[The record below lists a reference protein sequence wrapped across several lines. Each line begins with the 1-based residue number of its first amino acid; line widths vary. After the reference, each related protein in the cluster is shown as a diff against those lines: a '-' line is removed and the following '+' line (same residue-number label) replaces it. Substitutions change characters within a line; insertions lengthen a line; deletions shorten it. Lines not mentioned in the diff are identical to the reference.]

1 MISKNDLELQIDNLA
16 QLNNMITTY
25 EEIAASR
32 IKQSRESVLR
42 SRSFMSDISLVF
54 YEVIATYRKQVEV
67 LMKKKNINDIN
78 DLSFI
83 NKNGKTLY
91 LLISANTGL
100 YGNITQRTFDLFINT
115 LKKETNPVDVAII
128 GKLGESMWHEEKIKT
143 RYLYF
148 DFPDQN
154 VNKEMLKR
162 ILDFIISYKRVVA
175 FYGKF
180 QSLVTQDPTSSDVT
194 GTTPPS
200 ENPNEEQTVKYLFEP
215 SLEKVLEFFEKQIF
229 ESLFEQVVRESQL
242 AKISSRMTTL
252 NKATENIKTQL
263 ATLTSQKNRIYHQI
277 QNKKQLQT
285 FSSKILWGGN
295 R

>member
-1 MISKNDLELQIDNLA
+1 MISKNDLELQIGNLV
-16 QLNNMITTY
+16 QLNSMITTY

-54 YEVIATYRKQVEV
+54 FEVIASYRKQVDI
-67 LMKKKNINDIN
+67 LMKKRNVTNLK

-100 YGNITQRTFDLFINT
+100 YGNITQRTFDLFISN
-115 LKKETNPVDVAII
+115 LKKETNPVDIAII
-128 GKLGESMWHEEKIKT
+128 GKLGEGMWQSEKMKS

-154 VNKEMLKR
+154 VNQDMLKR
-162 ILDFIISYKRVVA
+162 ILDFIISYKKVVV

-180 QSLVTQDPTSSDVT
+180 QSLVSQDPTFSDVT

-200 ENPNEEQTVKYLFEP
+200 EQPTDEQAVKYLFEP

-252 NKATENIKTQL
+252 NKATDNIKNQL
-263 ATLTSQKNRIYHQI
+263 TTLTSQRNRIYHQN

-285 FSSKILWGGN
+285 FSSRVLWGH
-295 R
+295 